1 MNRTMQQSN
10 AVQGHHH
17 PQMSIK
23 PKLRGNT
30 SLDALSNPLGT
41 DKKKPKHARDVLP
54 LASVSIP

>member
-1 MNRTMQQSN
+1 MQQSN

>member
-41 DKKKPKHARDVLP
+41 DKKKPKRARAAHP
-54 LASVSIP
+54 LSTISIP

>member
-1 MNRTMQQSN
+1 MQQSN

-41 DKKKPKHARDVLP
+41 DKKKPKRARAAHP
-54 LASVSIP
+54 LSTISIP